1 MKIKLLFYFFVISY
15 INTILSKEIII
26 FNLQKNEMKINDINI
41 YYKGKIHKKV
51 NLIIDTMSFYTI
63 LKKENINS
71 EIYKES
77 NITYVANSYRSFSGR
92 NSYISFIKSKKE
104 KKLFPISIFTMFNL
118 RNKNIYLDL
127 NKINFDG
134 IIGLALNYSSDVAV
148 QDTFFFG
155 EDKEYSIMNYI
166 YEKKYINK
174 NIFNINDNYFI
185 LGKLNLSHNI
195 NYCYCDDKLEF
206 SYKYFF
212 WNCWSKGIKIENRYF
227 NINNVLILDS
237 LIKGLIFPEKIL
249 LKLIEVINDY
259 TKDKICYLFQNEFYC
274 LLSLNLNSN
283 LSIELKENFNLNFKM
298 KDLFYN
304 YEINNT
310 KILKSIISSSK
321 DSSTIIIGKLIYDYY
336 FVEFDSENKKIG
348 FSNFINLNNI
358 SKHFFYNNKTI
369 IFNNKIII
377 IIILF
382 LITILFLGIII
393 NLYIENYIK

>member
-63 LKKENINS
+63 LKKKNINS

-77 NITYVANSYRSFSGR
+77 
-92 NSYISFIKSKKE
+92 
-104 KKLFPISIFTMFNL
+104 PISIFTMFNL

-174 NIFNINDNYFI
+174 NIFSINDNYFI

-249 LKLIEVINDY
+249 LKLIDVINDY

-393 NLYIENYIK
+393 NLYIENYIR

>member
-1 MKIKLLFYFFVISY
+1 MKIKLLFSFIIIIYIS
-15 INTILSKEIII
+15 TILSKEIII

-77 NITYVANSYRSFSGR
+77 NVTYVANSYRSFSGR
-92 NSYISFIKSKKE
+92 NSYISFIKSNNE

-166 YEKKYINK
+166 YEKIFINK
-174 NIFNINDNYFI
+174 NIFSINDDYFI
-185 LGKLNLSHNI
+185 LGKLNLSNNI
-195 NYCYCDDKLEF
+195 NYCYCDDQLEF

-212 WNCWSKGIKIENRYF
+212 WNCWSKGIKFDNRSF
-227 NINNVLILDS
+227 SINNVFILDS
-237 LIKGLIFPEKIL
+237 LSKGIIFPENIL
-249 LKLIEVINDY
+249 LKLIKVINDY
-259 TKDKICYLFQNEFYC
+259 INEKICYLFENEFYC
-274 LLSLNLNSN
+274 LLNLNLSTN
-283 LSIELKENFNLNFKM
+283 LSIELKDNFNLNFKM

-310 KILKSIISSSK
+310 KVLKSIISSSK

-336 FVEFDSENKKIG
+336 FVEFDLENKKIG
-348 FSNFINLNNI
+348 FSNFINI
-358 SKHFFYNNKTI
+358 ITFQKFYFI
-369 IFNNKIII
+369 KIKK
-377 IIILF
+377 LF
-382 LITILFLGIII
+382 
-393 NLYIENYIK
+393 